1 MKCTSVQGPIDCIRV
16 VAGFIEG
23 FVMADKVYDAIVV
36 GSGATGGW
44 AAKELCEAGM
54 EVALLEAGKKL
65 DPATDYSEH
74 ARPWDM
80 KYRNKQAEPAIEA
93 RRPIGARCYAC
104 EETNAHFFVDEV
116 DNPYT
121 VPQGKPFWWIRGR
134 HVGGRTIMWGRQ
146 TYRLSDLDFKAAS
159 KDGFGEDWPISY
171 AGLAWMEEH
180 CRKQTRKSPAD
191 ASGDEVAA
199 ALAMVSDANESV
211 ADALK
216 PGASFFGDL
225 KSRTIFGYYTS
236 REGWVEELG
245 RPEHVGMEKW
255 VGCPHPDGT
264 H

>member
-1 MKCTSVQGPIDCIRV
+1 MNDELSRRSLLKMTAGAATALAGSNWAFR
-16 VAGFIEG
+16 VAGGGRIVKAQTETAAAWKPLFLSEAEG
-23 FVMADKVYDAIVV
+23 Q
-36 GSGATGGW
+36 SL
-44 AAKELCEAGM
+44 AALCEAII
-54 EVALLEAGKKL
+54 
-65 DPATDYSEH
+65 PRTNT
-74 ARPWDM
+74 P
-80 KYRNKQAEPAIEA
+80 
-93 RRPIGARCYAC
+93 GARDARVHEYIDLALSI
-104 EETNAHFFVDEV
+104 ETAPVQKRFRD
-116 DNPYT
+116 
-121 VPQGKPFWWIRGR
+121 
-134 HVGGRTIMWGRQ
+134 
-146 TYRLSDLDFKAAS
+146 
-159 KDGFGEDWPISY
+159 
-171 AGLAWMEEH
+171 GLAWMEEH

-199 ALAMVSDANESV
+199 ALAMVSDANKSV